1 MWDAKIIIH
10 NGRSM
15 PFHEARIHPLAV
27 GVAYG
32 AAVFEGI
39 RAYWNSATKRLA
51 IFRLEEHLARLDQGM
66 KIMRF
71 DDPPSRDVLRDGVLR
86 AVRENA
92 PDDDA
97 YIRLQVQIE
106 VLGSMATTGPVGW
119 IAAAMPRERSDKFKT
134 GLAVGVSSWT
144 RISDNAMPPR
154 VKATAN
160 YHAGRLITQ
169 QAKADGYDN
178 AVILT
183 RDGKVSEA
191 PGACLAMIRDGVLIT
206 PSRDSDILESVTRQT
221 ILELARELGIPVEER
236 HVDRTELYVVD
247 EFFLCG
253 TGQELVPITSVDRL
267 KVGDGKPGAL
277 TLKLQAAYELVV
289 RGTTNAHAEWRTA
302 VN

>member
-10 NGRSM
+10 NGISM
-15 PFHEARIHPLAV
+15 PFADARIHPLAV

-39 RAYWNSATKRLA
+39 RAYWNPSTKRLSV
-51 IFRLEEHLARLDQGM
+51 FRLEEHLARLDQGM

-71 DDPPSRDVLRDGVLR
+71 DNSPSRDSLRDGVLR
-86 AVRENA
+86 ALRENK

-106 VLGSMATTGPVGW
+106 ALGSMATTGPVGW

-134 GLAVGVSSWT
+134 GIAVGVSSWT
-144 RISDNAMPPR
+144 RIADNSMPPR

-191 PGACLAMIRDGVLIT
+191 PGACLAIIRNGS
-206 PSRDSDILESVTRQT
+206 SRRRATT
-221 ILELARELGIPVEER
+221 
-236 HVDRTELYVVD
+236 
-247 EFFLCG
+247 
-253 TGQELVPITSVDRL
+253 TSW
-267 KVGDGKPGAL
+267 KA
-277 TLKLQAAYELVV
+277 
-289 RGTTNAHAEWRTA
+289 
-302 VN
+302 